1 MSQRVISVSYKAIAL
16 ATAMDVTAISELCF
30 TILKRIL
37 SYYSSVIEAGSPV
50 HLEIYR
56 LISSL
61 HSYFCTLGMIPMY
74 DPRSRIQIQC
84 ITLLYEDPSRNVPVT
99 FEGVTVF
106 STLLVHHPKMVLDF
120 SVELIKEALAAIRLK
135 TESSPS
141 SEVFV
146 DKIKSVCELISTS
159 PSIAPLIASHQ
170 GRGNPYAII
179 RLGVASP

>member
-1 MSQRVISVSYKAIAL
+1 MLYYTQKNIELLFVSNRSRITCPFRDIQANIQ
-16 ATAMDVTAISELCF
+16 F
-30 TILKRIL
+30 TFLF
-37 SYYSSVIEAGSPV
+37 
-50 HLEIYR
+50 
-56 LISSL
+56 L
-61 HSYFCTLGMIPMY
+61 HLGMIPMY

-106 STLLVHHPKMVLDF
+106 QTLLVHHPKMVLDF

>member
-1 MSQRVISVSYKAIAL
+1 
-16 ATAMDVTAISELCF
+16 
-30 TILKRIL
+30 
-37 SYYSSVIEAGSPV
+37 
-50 HLEIYR
+50 
-56 LISSL
+56 
-61 HSYFCTLGMIPMY
+61 MIPMY
-74 DPRSRIQIQC
+74 DPISRIQIQC
-84 ITLLYEDPSRNVPVT
+84 ITLLYEDPSRSVPVT

-106 STLLVHHPKMVLDF
+106 QTLLVHHPKMVLDF

-159 PSIAPLIASHQ
+159 PNIAPLIASHQ